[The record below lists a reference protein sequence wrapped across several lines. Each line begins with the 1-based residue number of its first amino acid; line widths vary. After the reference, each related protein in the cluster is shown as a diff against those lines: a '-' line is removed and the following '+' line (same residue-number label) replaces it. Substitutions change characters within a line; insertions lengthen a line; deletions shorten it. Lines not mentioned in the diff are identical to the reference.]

1 MPKDETTEQ
10 ISSLLAEQAEDTR
23 RVIGEVLKIEKTKLH
38 QVRVIG
44 AKDEI
49 VAAIKDIVK

>member
-1 MPKDETTEQ
+1 MAPDETSEQ
-10 ISSLLAEQAEDTR
+10 ISALLSEQAEDTR
-23 RVIGEVLKIEKTKLH
+23 RVIAEVLKIEKAKLY

-49 VAAIKDIVK
+49 VAAIKDVVK